1 MSARTWPLGQQAFT
15 VSHTLTCQS
24 SVHECETYTQAA
36 GRESGAAKR
45 QRGGAPGHAGAAPRL
60 QPLPQ
65 GVPAAAAAPAYDD
78 DGNGRSEGGEA
89 PWCCKW
95 LIPNVAMVNSI

>member
-1 MSARTWPLGQQAFT
+1 MTREMSPSNCVGWIR
-15 VSHTLTCQS
+15 HR
-24 SVHECETYTQAA
+24 AA
-36 GRESGAAKR
+36 GQESGTVKR
-45 QRGGAPGHAGAAPRL
+45 QRGRAPGHAGAAPRL

-78 DGNGRSEGGEA
+78 DGDGRSEGGEA